1 MTLPHCNLSYD
12 EHFLVLFMRRGR
24 RILFGLEGVSGSGI
38 VVFNITHLESVVND
52 VFALGFV
59 TRSDNGTLLILRS
72 STSSSRFFE
81 IRLVG

>member
-1 MTLPHCNLSYD
+1 M
-12 EHFLVLFMRRGR
+12 VV
-24 RILFGLEGVSGSGI
+24 VSF
-38 VVFNITHLESVVND
+38 VFNITHLESVVND
-52 VFALGFV
+52 ALALGFV